1 MPPLLQLQKLLG
13 KGDGGWRKS
22 VFALFFGW
30 QDRKFVEKMRFGASY
45 STNVLPDTFW
55 LRASK
60 TVFKVGSVKF
70 TNSLSPP
77 STVKKVCTWSKSS
90 QGRDLSD
97 ARQKSRELTTSPEL
111 PNSKKN
117 KNGKMFFYDHV
128 NSSWHIDGAWLL
140 SLQAAPLVNPHVT
153 NNILF
158 SQHPNRM
165 KDLRMLN
172 KNFIISNGAWTLM
185 MRNISCNKMWQFTM
199 HYFECWNQTQI
210 TVHSTRQHSTTWWS
224 DWKTVRP

>member
-13 KGDGGWRKS
+13 KGDGGWKKF

-30 QDRKFVEKMRFGASY
+30 QDRKFVKKMRFGASY

-60 TVFKVGSVKF
+60 NVFKVGSVKF

-77 STVKKVCTWSKSS
+77 STVKKVRTWSKSS
-90 QGRDLSD
+90 QGQDLSD

-117 KNGKMFFYDHV
+117 KNGKMPFLRSCQQQLAHRQYLAAKHP
-128 NSSWHIDGAWLL
+128 SS
-140 SLQAAPLVNPHVT
+140 T
-153 NNILF
+153 F
-158 SQHPNRM
+158 SQ
-165 KDLRMLN
+165 
-172 KNFIISNGAWTLM
+172 
-185 MRNISCNKMWQFTM
+185 
-199 HYFECWNQTQI
+199 
-210 TVHSTRQHSTTWWS
+210 STCH
-224 DWKTVRP
+224 K